1 MNKLRANQVI
11 TVAGF
16 TFKDAVRKKSFWITN
31 IIIMMTIFAAVVI
44 VPRITGGSG
53 GGMPGMTGLPENG
66 AAEVDMMET
75 YNDFICYLYNES
87 DALNGAEQ
95 LLREDFKF
103 EVRSTSEQEIED
115 VLAKVAKNS
124 QAALLEIRVTEQN
137 QPPVVKITCKDFM
150 TTFPGEAVWQ
160 ALSAEY
166 RVVQFKALGYDAE
179 ESAAIVQSALPM
191 EQGYAAAGNISNF
204 VAGMALMVMMFMTIY
219 VYGYGV
225 ATGVATEKST
235 RVMETLVVS
244 AKPARILVGKCI
256 GMGLVGLAQMMGILL
271 FSFICAKVFVPSGD
285 LGGGISLPS
294 LTIGKAALLVV
305 YFLLG
310 YALFSMINSMCGAM
324 VSKLEDLQS
333 AMMPAAMI
341 SMISFYGGYIT
352 MGVTPA
358 VGGGEGA
365 RKLTML
371 IPFTAPFSAPSVLL
385 SGEYTPGLIAASIG
399 ILFAAIV
406 VVSYISGKVYSVS
419 IMHYGGRLRFRDIRR
434 MLRVR

>member
-1 MNKLRANQVI
+1 MNQTI

-16 TFKDAVRKKSFWITN
+16 TFKDAVRKKAFWITN
-31 IIIMMTIFAAVVI
+31 IIFVVMIFATTVV
-44 VPRITGGSG
+44 VPLITGKSG
-53 GGMPGMTGLPENG
+53 GGMADLTTSMEETG
-66 AAEVDMMET
+66 T
-75 YNDFICYLYNES
+75 YEEFVCYLYNES
-87 DALNGAEQ
+87 DALEGADRI
-95 LLREDFKF
+95 LREDFKF
-103 EVRSTSEQEIED
+103 QVILTTEQKLEGALEI
-115 VLAKVAKNS
+115 VAKH
-124 QAALLEIRVTEQN
+124 AEIAMIEIRVTEQN
-137 QPPVVKITCKDFM
+137 EPPLIKITCKDFRS
-150 TTFPGEAVWQ
+150 TFPGEAVWQ

-179 ESAAIVQSALPM
+179 ESAAIVKSALPM

-204 VAGMALMVMMFMTIY
+204 VAGFALMFMMFMTVY

-225 ATGVATEKST
+225 ATSVATEKST
-235 RVMETLVVS
+235 RVMETLIVS

-256 GMGLVGLAQMMGILL
+256 GMGLVGLAQMIGILL
-271 FSFICAKVFVPSGD
+271 FSFLCAKLFVPSGD

-294 LTIGKAALLVV
+294 LTLGKAALLLV

-333 AMMPAAMI
+333 AMMPASLI
-341 SMISFYGGYIT
+341 SVASFYGGYIT
-352 MGVTPA
+352 MGIAPG

-371 IPFTAPFSAPSVLL
+371 IPFTAPYAAPSVLL
-385 SGEYTPGLIAASIG
+385 SGDYTPGLIAASIG
-399 ILFAAIV
+399 ILLAAIV